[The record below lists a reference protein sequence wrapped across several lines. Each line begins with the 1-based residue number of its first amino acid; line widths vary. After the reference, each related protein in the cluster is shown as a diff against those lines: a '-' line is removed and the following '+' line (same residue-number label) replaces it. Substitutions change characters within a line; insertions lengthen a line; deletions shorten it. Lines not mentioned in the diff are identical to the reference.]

1 MLQPNPKHDPFQEEI
16 TTRYC
21 VRTGEAQPS
30 SNDAPP
36 ESCRRTREP
45 MESRTFAVI
54 APVPTV
60 LSRRMNVEF
69 VPLHVMRQLV
79 TTFANFVGPSA
90 KSVVIDEVVNL
101 HYGPARFPASL
112 LHQLTERL
120 VRHIGSSV
128 AAAQFLDELQP
139 LHPGFSRAHR

>member
-1 MLQPNPKHDPFQEEI
+1 MLQPKPKHDPFQEEI

-21 VRTGEAQPS
+21 VRTGEAHTS

-36 ESCRRTREP
+36 ESGRRAREP
-45 MESRTFAVI
+45 MASQTFAVI
-54 APVPTV
+54 TPVPTV

-69 VPLHVMRQLV
+69 VPLPVMRQLV
-79 TTFANFVGPSA
+79 TTFAQFVGPTA
-90 KSVVIDEVVNL
+90 KSVVISEVVNL

-120 VRHIGSSV
+120 VGHIGSSV
-128 AAAQFLDELQP
+128 AAAQFVEALQP
-139 LHPGFSRAHR
+139 LHPGFAKAHR